1 MFKGLNIE
9 GPFLRNPNVSK
20 EAQLSNT
27 EKLARDR
34 EQKTIKPKRQE

>member
-1 MFKGLNIE
+1 MAKIINFVEGL
-9 GPFLRNPNVSK
+9 FFRNLNVRK

-34 EQKTIKPKRQE
+34 EQKKH